1 MNAAAGEPSLERA
14 REALARGDR
23 ESAERDLVAVV
34 ARTPADAEAWR
45 LAASLALERGDAQ
58 GAMQRLA
65 KALAAD
71 PRNDAAWAD
80 LGRLYLQFGRPDQT
94 REALLRALTI
104 APERAGHWHLV
115 AMAHHA
121 EGNFA
126 DAVDALRQALQRPDA
141 TPRHR
146 TALAAALLDAGD
158 ATQALAEARE
168 AAAGAPDDAEARFV
182 LGTVLAAQRQHA
194 QAAEAFAA
202 AAARDPRFAQA
213 HYNRALA
220 LDECGQAEAALAA
233 CDAALAIEP
242 ALWPALA
249 QRVFMQRRLCDW
261 RDLAAHSARLAT
273 AVRDGAAGI
282 TPFSFLAEPATP
294 ADQLACARAH
304 AKSIIAAA
312 GPALPAAPPSTA
324 PFAGPRVGFV
334 SSGFNNHP
342 TALLVAELVERLRDS
357 PLRVTGY
364 ATSAD
369 DGGAMRRRLRAAF
382 AAFHEVHELAPRA
395 LAERIRA
402 DRIDVLFDL
411 RGYGAGAVSAA
422 FALRPAPVQVNWLA
436 YPGTSGA
443 PFIDYLFADARTVPP
458 AQRAHYSE
466 ALLRLPHCFQPSDS
480 TRRVSE
486 PPPRG
491 ALGLPERGVVLASF
505 NNSYKINPEVFGAWL
520 RILAGVPDAT
530 LWLLGAPDDAVARH
544 LREAAA
550 TAGIAPARLVFQPK
564 LPHDAYLA
572 LYRHVDLFLDTWP
585 YGAHTTAS
593 DALWAGAPL
602 LTLPGETFAS
612 RVGLS
617 LLHTLG
623 LQALVASDVEDY
635 VARAVRMA
643 TQPGLLASLRQR
655 VALARG
661 DSPLFDMRRFA
672 RDFTRAV
679 QAVHARAREGSP
691 PADIDL
697 ADA

>member
-1 MNAAAGEPSLERA
+1 MSAGADEPTLERA
-14 REALARGDR
+14 RAALGRGDR
-23 ESAERDLVAVV
+23 ESAQAELDAVI

-45 LAASLALERGDAQ
+45 LSASLALDRGDAQ
-58 GAMQRLA
+58 GAMQRLI

-80 LGRLYLQFGRPDQT
+80 LGRLYLQLGRPDQT
-94 REALLRALTI
+94 REAMLRALTL
-104 APERAGHWHLV
+104 APERAAHWHLV
-115 AMAHHA
+115 AMAQHA
-121 EGNFA
+121 EGRFA
-126 DAVDALRQALQRPDA
+126 EAADTLRQALQRPDA
-141 TPRHR
+141 SPRHR

-158 ATQALAEARE
+158 PPQALAEARQ
-168 AAAGAPDDAEARFV
+168 AAAEATADAEASFV
-182 LGTVLAAQRQHA
+182 LGTVLAAQRQPRE
-194 QAAEAFAA
+194 AAEAFAA
-202 AAARDPRFAQA
+202 AAACDPQFAKA

-220 LDECGQAEAALAA
+220 LDDCGEVEAAVAA
-233 CDAALAIEP
+233 CDTALSIES

-261 RDLAAHSARLAT
+261 RDLAAHSARLVD
-273 AVRDGAAGI
+273 AVRDGAAGV

-294 ADQLACARAH
+294 ADQQACARVH
-304 AKSIIAAA
+304 AATIIASA
-312 GPALPAAPPSTA
+312 GAVLPPAMPAATT
-324 PFAGPRVGFV
+324 FGGPRVGFV

-342 TALLVAELVERLRDS
+342 TALLLAELVEHLRDS

-364 ATSAD
+364 ATSTD

-382 AAFHEVHELAPRA
+382 AGFHEVHDLAPRA

-436 YPGTSGA
+436 FPGTSGA
-443 PFIDYLFADARTVPP
+443 PFIDYLFADARCVPP

-466 ALLRLPHCFQPSDS
+466 SLLRLPHCFQPSDS
-480 TRRVSE
+480 TRRVAE
-486 PPPRG
+486 PPPR
-491 ALGLPERGVVLASF
+491 ALLGLPERGVVLASF

-520 RILAGVPDAT
+520 RILGDVPGAT
-530 LWLLGAPDDAVARH
+530 LWLLGAPGDAAAGH
-544 LREAAA
+544 LRDAAA
-550 TAGIAPARLVFQPK
+550 AAGVSPARLVFQPK
-564 LPHDAYLA
+564 LAHDAYLA

-602 LTLPGETFAS
+602 LTLPGDTFAS

-623 LQALVASDVEDY
+623 LQALVASDVDDY

-643 TQPGLLASLRQR
+643 TQPGMLASLRQR
-655 VALARG
+655 LDLARR

-672 RDFTRAV
+672 RDFIRAV
-679 QAVHARAREGSP
+679 QAVHARARDGLP
-691 PADIDL
+691 PTDIDL
-697 ADA
+697 TDA